1 MRALWAALVAAFLI
15 ITTAPVAGASEI
27 YTIDIDA
34 EIQADGSAII
44 TDTRTFEATEG
55 TEHYISIGS
64 LRDSDVHSLSV
75 VLDGQPLTDIGDW
88 DVNAS
93 RREKAGKSGVV
104 DTGDGY
110 ELSFGFGEYGR
121 HTAVMTYT
129 VTNFVYTLSDG
140 AQTVFWQ
147 FLPRNM
153 TDTKFVSISLRNT
166 VGVTHTHENTRIW
179 GFGYEG
185 ESVITTNSL
194 RLATSK
200 PITSNNHMTMLAIF
214 PEPLFTS
221 NGNRPEDTESLIKRA
236 KEGSDWEDSNPLN
249 VDSNDLFS
257 KAITVIGAVVI
268 FGILGYVG
276 RAFLVAF
283 GTCYGRSG
291 QGRQSVLTVGQE
303 PPEPKASIGEKSL
316 TTARSQT
323 SIPCAAMRY
332 QTSPPHYY
340 SSGFTK
346 AHFAKCNTKQDGCSN
361 AKKQPSP
368 SCTCPNCIPTSKPHT
383 GTSSSEPRATTA
395 SYNAKKSKNSLVRT
409 PPKSP
414 NGKPRHSIIPANARS
429 NSDCA
434 RSSRKKERVFF
445 INYIKKEFPL
455 TQAGKELTQ
464 AGKDMRNKIDGFKN
478 YLRDF
483 SLLNER
489 TASNVLLWDAYMIW
503 AGYLGIAEEVAKQFN
518 ITDPAYAQQTS
529 ISPTA
534 VATGTYFSNRM
545 DSVYTDATTSS
556 SSSSSSSSS
565 GRGGSSSVGG
575 GSGSSG
581 GGSGGG
587 IR

>member
-55 TEHYISIGS
+55 TEHYISFGN
-64 LRDSDVHSLSV
+64 LRDSDVHSFSV

-221 NGNRPEDTESLIKRA
+221 NVNRPEDTESLIKRA

-249 VDSNDLFS
+249 GDTNDLFS
-257 KAITVIGAVVI
+257 KAITVIGAVAI

-283 GTCYGRSG
+283 LRAIRPKRS
-291 QGRQSVLTVGQE
+291 
-303 PPEPKASIGEKSL
+303 KS
-316 TTARSQT
+316 AE
-323 SIPCAAMRY
+323 Y
-332 QTSPPHYY
+332 VH
-340 SSGFTK
+340 SGPRT
-346 AHFAKCNTKQDGCSN
+346 
-361 AKKQPSP
+361 
-368 SCTCPNCIPTSKPHT
+368 
-383 GTSSSEPRATTA
+383 PRAESEYWREVPYNGPITDIYTLRGYALPDLATA
-395 SYNAKKSKNSLVRT
+395 LLLKWIHEGALREVQHEAGWVFKREEAAFAIVHMPQLHSDVEATYWDFIVRAARDDGILQRKEIEKFTRKNTSEVSKWQTAAFNYSRQRQIELGLRT
-409 PPKSP
+409 VVE
-414 NGKPRHSIIPANARS
+414 
-429 NSDCA
+429 
-434 RSSRKKERVFF
+434 KKERVFF
-445 INYIKKEFPL
+445 INYTK
-455 TQAGKELTQ
+455 
-464 AGKDMRNKIDGFKN
+464 RNSRSHKLEKTCATK
-478 YLRDF
+478 
-483 SLLNER
+483 S
-489 TASNVLLWDAYMIW
+489 TASKTICATSRSSTSV
-503 AGYLGIAEEVAKQFN
+503 Q
-518 ITDPAYAQQTS
+518 PQTCS
-529 ISPTA
+529 Y
-534 VATGTYFSNRM
+534 GTH
-545 DSVYTDATTSS
+545 T
-556 SSSSSSSSS
+556 
-565 GRGGSSSVGG
+565 
-575 GSGSSG
+575 
-581 GGSGGG
+581 
-587 IR
+587 